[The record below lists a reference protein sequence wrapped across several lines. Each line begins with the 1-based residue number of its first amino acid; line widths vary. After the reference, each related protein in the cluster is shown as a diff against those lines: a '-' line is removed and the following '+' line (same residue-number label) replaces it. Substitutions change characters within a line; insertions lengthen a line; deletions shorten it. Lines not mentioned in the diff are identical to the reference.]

1 MNNIKCFLFTM
12 FVHVLYIH
20 KVLLVSQDLTPSPLS
35 NKARE
40 MRKVI
45 GTCARVRMI
54 TLFLLVS
61 VFLSGNLGNN
71 SKIGIS
77 IWTFQFKKVLSMWI
91 WNQKMSAQFCIAHY
105 CVGGWIYANS
115 CNKVFQKPRIWKD
128 RKYVKLLKVCDKIC
142 NTWVFSINPRGHLCT
157 LSF

>member
-61 VFLSGNLGNN
+61 VFLSGNIGNN

-77 IWTFQFKKVLSMWI
+77 IWTFQFKKVLSMLI
-91 WNQKMSAQFCIAHY
+91 WYVLKIEAHY
-105 CVGGWIYANS
+105 CVSRVGFMQSPVIKFFKSQGFEKTGNMSSY
-115 CNKVFQKPRIWKD
+115 
-128 RKYVKLLKVCDKIC
+128 
-142 NTWVFSINPRGHLCT
+142 
-157 LSF
+157 